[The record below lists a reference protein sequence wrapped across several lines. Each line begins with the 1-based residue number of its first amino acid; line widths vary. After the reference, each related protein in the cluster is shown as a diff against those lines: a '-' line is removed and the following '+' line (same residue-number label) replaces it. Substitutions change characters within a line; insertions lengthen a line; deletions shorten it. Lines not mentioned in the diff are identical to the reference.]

1 MAGRV
6 AVISEARERLL
17 RVSAPMAAGPD
28 TEPDPGSVGPL
39 RPLSFSGAIAA
50 TGFLLA
56 SLPLG
61 LFWVAVLVPPIL
73 LGVLLAVVWT
83 LLVSLSL
90 PLSRW
95 TGTQP
100 RPALVRGLALLFS
113 PVASLSRRGAHAE
126 RRRAARSLGY
136 PVPTPYRRTSQ
147 GTMLYPA
154 TWRDPAYL
162 LLLLPVGVLEFAAVA
177 AAFVCVV
184 GTLTL
189 PAWLFVAFPEGAP
202 LWQDVRIDTLSEAL
216 VVAVVA
222 LPILAIVAYLLSIG
236 MSRAHA
242 ALAATLLGPTRRERL
257 AERVEALT
265 ESRSRAMEAAIA
277 ERRRIER
284 DLHDG
289 AQQRLVSLGMGLG
302 MAKEKLAEDPEAARE
317 LVEEAHAEVKRVL
330 AEMRDLVR
338 GIHPAILTDRG
349 LDAAL
354 SAICDRSPVPV
365 SVDVRLDD
373 ERLPEAVETT
383 AYFVAMEALSNAA
396 KHSGSSAAGVTV
408 WREAGPEDRLVVE
421 VTDDGAGAAAP
432 VANGGLSGLADRLAA
447 LDGRLLVQ
455 SPPGGPTL
463 VRAEIPL
470 GDGGEEVHRKP

>member
-1 MAGRV
+1 
-6 AVISEARERLL
+6 
-17 RVSAPMAAGPD
+17 VSAPTAAGPN
-28 TEPDPGSVGPL
+28 TEPDHGPVGPL
-39 RPLSFSGAIAA
+39 HPPSPAGVMGA

-61 LFWVAVLVPPIL
+61 LFWVAVLAPPIL

-83 LLVSLSL
+83 ALMVLFFPVL
-90 PLSRW
+90 RW
-95 TGTQP
+95 TGTPP
-100 RPALVRGLALLFS
+100 RRALVRGLALIFA
-113 PVASLSRRGAHAE
+113 PAVSLSRRGAQTE
-126 RRRAARSLGY
+126 RRRVTGSLGY
-136 PVPTPYRRTSQ
+136 PIPTPYRRTPQ
-147 GTMLYPA
+147 GTALYPA
-154 TWRDPAYL
+154 SWRDPAYL

-177 AAFVCVV
+177 AAFVGVV
-184 GTLTL
+184 GTVTL

-202 LWQDVRIDTLSEAL
+202 LWQDVRVDTLSEAL
-216 VVAVVA
+216 IVAVVA
-222 LPILAIVAYLLSIG
+222 LPILAIAAYLLAIG
-236 MSRAHA
+236 ASRAHA
-242 ALAATLLGPTRRERL
+242 ALAGALLGPTRRERL
-257 AERVEALT
+257 AERVQFLT

-289 AQQRLVSLGMGLG
+289 AQQRLVSLAMGLG

-317 LVEEAHAEVKRVL
+317 LIEEAHGEAKRAL
-330 AEMRDLVR
+330 AEMRELVR

-365 SVDVRLDD
+365 SVEVRLD

-383 AYFVAMEALSNAA
+383 AYFVATEALSNAA
-396 KHSGSSAAGVTV
+396 KHSSASVARVTV
-408 WREAGPEDRLVVE
+408 WREGEPEDRLVVE
-421 VTDDGAGAAAP
+421 VTDDGAGGAAP

-447 LDGRLLVQ
+447 LDGRLILE

-470 GDGGEEVHRKP
+470 GDAGGELPDKP

>member
-1 MAGRV
+1 MG
-6 AVISEARERLL
+6 
-17 RVSAPMAAGPD
+17 
-28 TEPDPGSVGPL
+28 
-39 RPLSFSGAIAA
+39 A

-61 LFWVAVLVPPIL
+61 LFWVVVLAPPIL

-83 LLVSLSL
+83 ALIALSFPVL
-90 PLSRW
+90 RGV
-95 TGTQP
+95 GTPP
-100 RPALVRGLALLFS
+100 RRALVRGLALIFA
-113 PVASLSRRGAHAE
+113 PAVSLSRRGTQTE
-126 RRRAARSLGY
+126 RRRVTGSLGF
-136 PVPTPYRRTSQ
+136 PIPTPYRRTPQ
-147 GTMLYPA
+147 GSMLYPA
-154 TWRDPAYL
+154 SWRDPAYL
-162 LLLLPVGVLEFAAVA
+162 LLLLPVGVLEFAAVS
-177 AAFVCVV
+177 AAFVSVV
-184 GTLTL
+184 GTVTL

-202 LWQDVRIDTLSEAL
+202 LWQDVRVDTLPEAL
-216 VVAVVA
+216 IVAVVA
-222 LPILAIVAYLLSIG
+222 LPILAIAAYLLTLG
-236 MSRAHA
+236 VSRAHG

-289 AQQRLVSLGMGLG
+289 AQQRLVSLAMGLG

-317 LVEEAHAEVKRVL
+317 LIEEAHGEAKRAL

-354 SAICDRSPVPV
+354 SALCDRSPVPV
-365 SVDVRLDD
+365 SVNVRLD

-383 AYFVAMEALSNAA
+383 AYFVATEALSNAA
-396 KHSGSSAAGVTV
+396 KHSGASAAGVTV
-408 WREAGPEDRLVVE
+408 WREGDPEHHLVVE
-421 VTDDGAGAAAP
+421 VTDDGAGGAAP

-447 LDGRLLVQ
+447 LDGRLFLE

-470 GDGGEEVHRKP
+470 GNAAAEVPN

>member
-1 MAGRV
+1 MAGSV
-6 AVISEARERLL
+6 AVIPEARERLH
-17 RVSAPMAAGPD
+17 RVSAPTAAGPN
-28 TEPDPGSVGPL
+28 TEPDHGPVGPL

-61 LFWVAVLVPPIL
+61 LFWVAVLAPPVL

-83 LLVSLSL
+83 LLVSLSF
-90 PLSRW
+90 PLLRW
-95 TGTQP
+95 NGTQP
-100 RPALVRGLALLFS
+100 RPALLRGLALIFG
-113 PVASLSRRGAHAE
+113 PVAWLSRRGAHAE
-126 RRRAARSLGY
+126 RRRVARSLGY
-136 PVPTPYRRTSQ
+136 PIPTPYRRTPQ
-147 GTMLYPA
+147 GPMLYPA
-154 TWRDPAYL
+154 TWRAPAYL

-184 GTLTL
+184 GTVTL

-202 LWQDVRIDTLSEAL
+202 LWQDVRIDTPSEAL

-222 LPILAIVAYLLSIG
+222 LPILAIVTYLLSIG
-236 MSRAHA
+236 ASRAHA
-242 ALAATLLGPTRRERL
+242 ALAGTLLGPTRRERL

-289 AQQRLVSLGMGLG
+289 AQQRLVSLAMGLG

-317 LVEEAHAEVKRVL
+317 LVEEAHAEAKRAL

-365 SVDVRLDD
+365 SVDVRLD

-396 KHSGSSAAGVTV
+396 KHSAASAAGVTV

-447 LDGRLLVQ
+447 LDGQLLVQ

-470 GDGGEEVHRKP
+470 GDGGEEAPRKP